1 MRRRQ
6 VGALAFQ
13 ADGLAIMRHSDQEN
27 FKGTTRFSI
36 RRRLGA
42 GAFGTVYE
50 AYDRERNT
58 IVALKALR
66 QANADGLYRFKR
78 EFRALAGVAHPN
90 LVTLYE
96 LISDGEQWFFTM
108 ELIEG
113 CSFVDYVRG
122 HVVSTPVDS
131 TVDTMRVSN
140 IERVSTDS
148 VRISA
153 GVAPNHQ
160 LNVERLRDALTQ
172 LAGGINILHEAGT
185 LHRDIKPMNVLVTP
199 EGRVVLLDFGLITDL
214 APEELQQSLTLIG
227 TPGYMSPEQG
237 AGLPITQASDWY
249 AVGVILYEALT
260 GQLPFSGQHF
270 EVIRNKQKLEPVAPS
285 KLAPTTPEDL
295 NALCLDL
302 LRCDPQARPSGREV
316 LFRLGRVQVQVQR
329 PALTLPSPNGR
340 APFVGRERHLEALMG
355 AFIATKEGR
364 AVAMYVQGRSGM
376 GKSALVYRFLD
387 DLQRCE
393 KDVVVLASRCY
404 EQESVP
410 YKAVDSLVD
419 ALSRYL
425 KHLPSS
431 VVEALLPRDVLAL
444 ARLFPVLRQVEAVAK
459 ARRRVH
465 EISDSQE
472 LRRRAF
478 SAFRELLARLADQK
492 YLVLFID
499 DLQWGDA
506 DSVALL
512 GELLRPPDPP
522 ALLWIASYRSEDV
535 EMSPPLQML
544 LQLRTILSSSIEPR
558 ELEVKEL
565 SPFEAQE
572 LALTLLGEEQ
582 SVSMQDVEAIARE
595 SGASPFFIH
604 ELVRYLL
611 AGREKTQSAGTERE
625 QYGFKKV
632 DDTTLG
638 EVIWARVSQL
648 PKQARRLLEVVAVA
662 GRPIPLDV
670 AKLASKF
677 ETVDQQA
684 LAILRSEH
692 MIRIREAQEQDE
704 IETYH
709 DRIRETV
716 ITHLFPKTLKAYHHR
731 LALSLEALGQ
741 TDLEAMAVHFQE
753 AGYPNEAAHY
763 AMAAADKASEAL
775 AFDRASRLYHLALE
789 LQSTEKTEQHMLL
802 VKLANALANA
812 GRPAEAAR
820 FYLDAARD
828 ADSAKSLDF
837 QRRAAEQLL
846 LGGHIDE
853 GLDVIRRVLA
863 AVGLKLFSD
872 PKRAL
877 LSLLIRRARLRLR
890 GLNFNERKASEIP
903 ESDLLRIDIC
913 WAVAAGLGSVDTIRG
928 ADFQTLHLLLAL
940 RAGEPYR
947 IARAMAIEAGF
958 SALPGRRTEK
968 RSAQLVRAAEVLAQ
982 KVHNPHATGLSTV
995 MAGIAAFLIG
1005 RWRKAADL
1013 CRRAEVI
1020 LRDQCT
1026 GAAWELASARRF
1038 LLSSLMYSGELGE
1051 MAHRL
1056 PILIAEAK
1064 ERGNLY
1070 AATSLR
1076 SRMHI
1081 VWLAANEPDRA
1092 RRETVQALAEW
1103 SQKGFHLQHFYSLF
1117 ALTQIELYTGMGH
1130 MAWKH
1135 IVEQWPALMSSMLL
1149 RIQVLRVESMHLK
1162 ARCALAM
1169 AVVDR
1174 DPERLL
1180 TFAQNLA
1187 KRIAQEKMRWSEPLS
1202 LLTCA
1207 GIAGVQGKL
1216 SSAAD
1221 LLSRAADDFD
1231 AADMGL
1237 YAAAA
1242 RRRLGA
1248 IVGGTCGQQLVV
1260 GADAWM
1266 LDQKITNPAFMTRML
1281 VPGFLGDT

>member
-1 MRRRQ
+1 MT
-6 VGALAFQ
+6 
-13 ADGLAIMRHSDQEN
+13 HSDQEN
-27 FKGTTRFSI
+27 FDGTTRFAI

-42 GAFGTVYE
+42 GGFGTVYE

-58 IVALKALR
+58 VVALKALR
-66 QANADGLYRFKR
+66 EANADGIYRFKR
-78 EFRALAGVAHPN
+78 EFRALADVTHPN

-96 LISDGEQWFFTM
+96 LISDGQQWFFTM
-108 ELIEG
+108 ELIDG
-113 CSFVDYVRG
+113 CNFVDYVRG
-122 HVVSTPVDS
+122 HTGSTPMEVDS
-131 TVDTMRVSN
+131 TFETLKVPNTEPVSGDSVIVSN
-140 IERVSTDS
+140 AVS
-148 VRISA
+148 A
-153 GVAPNHQ
+153 NHP
-160 LNVERLRDALTQ
+160 LNVERVRDALTQ
-172 LAGGINILHEAGT
+172 LAGGVNFLHEAGT

-199 EGRVVLLDFGLITDL
+199 EGRVVLLDFGLITEL
-214 APEELQQSLTLIG
+214 ARQEHHQSLTLIG
-227 TPGYMSPEQG
+227 TPTYMSPEQG
-237 AGLPITQASDWY
+237 SGLPITQASDWY

-260 GQLPFSGQHF
+260 GQLPFSGQYF
-270 EVIRNKQKLEPVAPS
+270 EVLRDKQMLEPVAPIN
-285 KLAPTTPEDL
+285 LAPTIPDDL

-302 LRCDPQARPSGREV
+302 LRRDPEARPSGREV
-316 LFRLGRVQVQVQR
+316 LFRLGRVQVPEQTST
-329 PALTLPSPNGR
+329 LTLSSPSQR
-340 APFVGRERHLEALMG
+340 APFVGRERHLETLKG
-355 AFIATKEGR
+355 AFTATREGR
-364 AVAMYVQGRSGM
+364 TVTMYVHGRSGM

-393 KDVVVLASRCY
+393 TDVVVLASRCY

-419 ALSRYL
+419 ALSKYL
-425 KHLPSS
+425 KHLPTSK
-431 VVEALLPRDVLAL
+431 VESLMPRDALAL

-459 ARRRVH
+459 TRRRDH
-465 EISDSQE
+465 EISDFQE

-478 SAFRELLARLADQK
+478 SAFRELLARLADRK
-492 YLVLFID
+492 SLVLFID

-522 ALLWIASYRSEDV
+522 ALLLIASYRSEDV
-535 EMSPPLQML
+535 ETSPPLQKL
-544 LQLRTILSSSIEPR
+544 LQLRTTLTSSIEPR
-558 ELEVKEL
+558 ELVVGEL
-565 SPFEAQE
+565 SPLEAQD

-582 SVSMQDVEAIARE
+582 SSSMDVEAIARE
-595 SGASPFFIH
+595 SGASPFFIQ

-611 AGREKTQSAGTERE
+611 AGREEMQSAGTGRE
-625 QYGFKKV
+625 QYGFKQV

-638 EVIWARVSQL
+638 EVIWTRVSRL
-648 PKQARRLLEVVAVA
+648 PKHARRLLEVVSVA

-670 AKLASKF
+670 ANLASKF

-692 MIRIREAQEQDE
+692 LIRISEAQDQDE

-716 ITHLFPKTLKAYHHR
+716 ITHLFPKTLKAYHYR
-731 LALSLEALGQ
+731 LALSLETLGQ
-741 TDLEAMAVHFQE
+741 TDLEAMAVHFQQ
-753 AGYPNEAAHY
+753 AGYPKQATHY
-763 AMAAADKASEAL
+763 AIAAADKASEAL

-789 LQSTEKTEQHMLL
+789 LQSTEKTEERTLL
-802 VKLANALANA
+802 VKLASALANA

-820 FYLDAARD
+820 FYLVAAQD
-828 ADSAKSLDF
+828 VESATSLDF

-846 LGGHIDE
+846 MGGHIDE
-853 GLDVIRRVLA
+853 GLEVIHRVLA
-863 AVGLKLFSD
+863 AVGLKLYSN

-890 GLNFNERKASEIP
+890 GLHFSERKASEIP

-913 WAVAAGLGSVDTIRG
+913 WAVAAGLGSVDAIRG

-958 SALPGRRTEK
+958 SALPGKRTEK
-968 RSAQLVRAAEVLAQ
+968 RSAHLVKAAEELAH
-982 KVHNPHATGLSTV
+982 KANNPHATGLSIV
-995 MAGIAAFLIG
+995 MAGIAAFLNG
-1005 RWRKAADL
+1005 HWRKAADL
-1013 CRRAEVI
+1013 CCRAEVI
-1020 LRDQCT
+1020 LRDQCI
-1026 GAAWELASARRF
+1026 GAVWELASAQRF
-1038 LLSSLMYSGELGE
+1038 LLSSLMYLGELGE
-1051 MAHRL
+1051 MADRL
-1056 PILIAEAK
+1056 PVLISEAR

-1070 AATSLR
+1070 AATVLR

-1103 SQKGFHLQHFYSLF
+1103 SQKGFYIQHFYNLF
-1117 ALTQIELYTGMGH
+1117 ALTQIELYNGMGRL
-1130 MAWKH
+1130 AWKL
-1135 IVEQWPALMSSMLL
+1135 IEEQWPTLMSSMLL
-1149 RIQVLRVESMHLK
+1149 RIQVLRVESMHLR
-1162 ARCALAM
+1162 ARCALAI
-1169 AVVDR
+1169 AVVDK

-1187 KRIAQEKMRWSEPLS
+1187 KRIGQENVHWSGPLA
-1202 LLTCA
+1202 LLTRA
-1207 GIAGVQGKL
+1207 GIASVQGRESL
-1216 SSAAD
+1216 AAD

-1248 IVGGTCGQQLVV
+1248 IVGGDYGQQLIV

-1266 LDQKITNPAFMTRML
+1266 LDQKIINPTFMTRML
-1281 VPGFLGDT
+1281 APGFAGDI